1 MADLS
6 VIILTFNE
14 ALHLDRAIQSLGSL
28 PSEIIV
34 VDSFST
40 DATIEI
46 ARTHGARIFQRRFV
60 NQSDQFQWA
69 LDNIDSRCS
78 WIMRLDADE
87 VLGPELVEEIKT
99 KLAELPSTVVG
110 VILKRRHIF
119 MGRWIRHGGRYPV
132 ALMRIWRRG
141 HARVEN
147 RWMDEHIVV
156 WNGTTVTFE
165 NDFADHNL
173 TDLSFLIDKH
183 NKYATREA
191 IDRLGKDYGLFPR
204 DDEVS
209 AGASSAQAR
218 MNAS

>member
-1 MADLS
+1 
-6 VIILTFNE
+6 
-14 ALHLDRAIQSLGSL
+14 
-28 PSEIIV
+28 
-34 VDSFST
+34 
-40 DATIEI
+40 
-46 ARTHGARIFQRRFV
+46 
-60 NQSDQFQWA
+60 
-69 LDNIDSRCS
+69 
-78 WIMRLDADE
+78 
-87 VLGPELVEEIKT
+87 
-99 KLAELPSTVVG
+99 
-110 VILKRRHIF
+110 

-218 MNAS
+218 MKRFVKERIYNRLPFGLGPLSYFLWRYILQLGFLDGQEGLI